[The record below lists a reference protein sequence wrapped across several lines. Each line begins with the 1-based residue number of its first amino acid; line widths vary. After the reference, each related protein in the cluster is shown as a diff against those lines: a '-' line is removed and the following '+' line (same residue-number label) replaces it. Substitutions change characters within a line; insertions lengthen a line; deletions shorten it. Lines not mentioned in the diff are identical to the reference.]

1 MTRILDVDNLVKGF
15 SLSGG
20 MRVHAVEDVS
30 FHVNRA
36 ETFALVGESG
46 CGKTT
51 LANLAM
57 RLQKPDSGT
66 IKLLDTDITELRTKE
81 LRPHRRHLQMIFQDP
96 FASLNPRKT
105 VGKIVGDPLR
115 LKIGRAHV

>member
-1 MTRILDVDNLVKGF
+1 MTKILEVDNLVKGF
-15 SLSGG
+15 SISGG
-20 MRVHAVEDVS
+20 MKVHAVEDVS
-30 FHVNRA
+30 FHVDKA

-66 IKLLDTDITELRTKE
+66 IRLLDTDITDLGTRG

-105 VGKIVGDPLR
+105 VGRIVGDPMR
-115 LKIGRAHV
+115 LNRTA